1 MEENNKY
8 IKEVEK
14 LVDYY
19 QFPSDAPS
27 SIFAEGYNLTFFIS
41 HYLTRLTDATKPNY
55 SQLEECKEFVHFLT
69 LCKGGEITMSGKITT
84 DAFGD
89 IKNTIKTLKMNNWNF
104 LSVLQAI
111 ASFEADRLERLF
123 DKNCT
128 QKEEKLSGN
137 KLLGKYA
144 DELLFYI
151 EGFDLGEIT
160 MTTKY
165 NFIFDTLL
173 LAGITGKKNISDSQE
188 KEREKYQAVRNWI
201 NAYKT
206 HENKQKD

>member
-41 HYLTRLTDATKPNY
+41 HYLTGLTDATKPNY

-69 LCKGGEITMSGKITT
+69 LCKGGEITMSGTITT

-173 LAGITGKKNISDSQE
+173 LAGITGKKSISDSQE

-201 NAYKT
+201 TAYKK
-206 HENKQKD
+206 HENKQKH